1 MRCLL
6 IYDIPDDGK
15 RTRIADVCL
24 DYGLDRLQYS
34 VFAGSL
40 TRTLQDALMLKLT
53 RTLGKRPGKLLLLPV
68 CETDWDARSEKIN
81 SNPKDS
87 AGGAPDT
94 PQGDPDEHER
104 ANDAG
109 GRAGRDA
116 AAGDDARI

>member
-40 TRTLQDALMLKLT
+40 SRAQQDALMLKLT
-53 RTLGKRPGKLLLLPV
+53 RTLGKHPGKILLLPV

-81 SNPKDS
+81 KDPKDNV
-87 AGGAPDT
+87 GGAPDA
-94 PQGDPDEHER
+94 PQGDPNEYER

-109 GRAGRDA
+109 GRASRDA
-116 AAGDDARI
+116 DDDDARI